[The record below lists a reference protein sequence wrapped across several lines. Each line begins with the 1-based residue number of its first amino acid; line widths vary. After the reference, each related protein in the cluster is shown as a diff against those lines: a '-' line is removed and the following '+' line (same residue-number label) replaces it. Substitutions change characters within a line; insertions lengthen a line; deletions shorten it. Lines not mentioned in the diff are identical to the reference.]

1 MCTTSYALS
10 FMLYSRVKR
19 FGLLKT
25 FAADRSFQLEA
36 GQKSLAALVALQA
49 VHLAFWFPTSK

>member
-1 MCTTSYALS
+1 
-10 FMLYSRVKR
+10 MLYSRIKR

-25 FAADRSFQLEA
+25 FAADGSFQLVA
-36 GQKSLAALVALQA
+36 GQKTLAALVALQA